1 VLSILLVLSGLLVY
15 STLTVSKNVS
25 DLKFTDK
32 FDEFQSDFRVRRSAS
47 SDESELTGF
56 TVEDSEGNV
65 CKTNATTEI
74 EGTNKTSCCN
84 HPAYKEFPS
93 DGLSKDQREGG
104 AIIIHVIFSLY
115 MFLGLA
121 IICDDY
127 FVASLEQI
135 VEKLQLSDDVAG
147 ATFMAAGSSAPE
159 LFTSV
164 IG

>member
-1 VLSILLVLSGLLVY
+1 MLSILLVLSGLLVY

-25 DLKFTDK
+25 DLKFTEK

-104 AIIIHVIFSLY
+104 AIIIHVIFVSQ
-115 MFLGLA
+115 
-121 IICDDY
+121 II
-127 FVASLEQI
+127 
-135 VEKLQLSDDVAG
+135 
-147 ATFMAAGSSAPE
+147 
-159 LFTSV
+159 
-164 IG
+164 